1 MSLMSIHALIIT
13 FSRGWDLK
21 PVRQRVMGGIHSNLG
36 YNGRMNRK
44 SNKTRNILLGVM
56 VFLLVSC
63 CLSYLL
69 IYLPKSNVPFAEG
82 LDIGSTEQAPD
93 KVLDIGFEE
102 NPSFFDL
109 LKMNIIEPIT
119 TWVKN
124 LGKSDRPLCGKDRE
138 WIVLL
143 VGIDY
148 RSGDYLYGL
157 ADVIRVVR
165 IDFTKPQ
172 INVVAIPRNLL
183 VTPPTRLAVESPLLL
198 NQAYFFGT
206 EGMGYYEG
214 SGYGAGSLA
223 ETISESF
230 GVTPQHYLV
239 VNFQA
244 FEDFID
250 AIGGIEVDL
259 PEVVDNLPE
268 SYFPAGVQTLNG
280 AQALE
285 LGRIRKKYSDFV
297 RINNQTIILKAIFE
311 RLKSPAILAQLP
323 EIYAAVKDSVITDA
337 TPNQINSLIC
347 LLPKTGSEDLHFYSP
362 SEDLFNAEMV
372 YIPNLDTEMQIFRW
386 DQVFLDWLNQSLF
399 EEFGEE

>member
-1 MSLMSIHALIIT
+1 M
-13 FSRGWDLK
+13 
-21 PVRQRVMGGIHSNLG
+21 
-36 YNGRMNRK
+36 
-44 SNKTRNILLGVM
+44 
-56 VFLLVSC
+56 
-63 CLSYLL
+63 
-69 IYLPKSNVPFAEG
+69 
-82 LDIGSTEQAPD
+82 LDIGNDA
-93 KVLDIGFEE
+93 

-109 LKMNIIEPIT
+109 ITQNIIEPLKQ
-119 TWVKN
+119 WVKN
-124 LGKSDRPLCGKDRE
+124 LGNSDRPLCGNDRE
-138 WIVLL
+138 WIVLMA
-143 VGIDY
+143 GIDY

-183 VTPPTRLAVESPLLL
+183 VEPPARLAVDGPMLL

-214 SGYGAGSLA
+214 SGFGAGSLA
-223 ETISESF
+223 ETIQDSF
-230 GVTPQHYLV
+230 GITPQHYLV
-239 VNFQA
+239 VNFSA
-244 FEDFID
+244 FEGFVD

-268 SYFPAGVQTLNG
+268 SFFPAGVQTLNG

-285 LGRIRKKYSDFV
+285 LGRVRKKYSDFI

-311 RLKSPAILAQLP
+311 KLKSPATLGQLP

-347 LLPKTGSEDLHFYSP
+347 LLPKMQQEDLHFYQP
-362 SEDLFNAEMV
+362 SEDLFVGEMV
-372 YIPNLDTEMQIFRW
+372 YIPNLDVEMQIFRW
-386 DQVFLDWLNQSLF
+386 DQAFVDWLTAIPLGGIWRRVS
-399 EEFGEE
+399 EVICKGMR

>member
-1 MSLMSIHALIIT
+1 VLM
-13 FSRGWDLK
+13 
-21 PVRQRVMGGIHSNLG
+21 
-36 YNGRMNRK
+36 
-44 SNKTRNILLGVM
+44 
-56 VFLLVSC
+56 
-63 CLSYLL
+63 
-69 IYLPKSNVPFAEG
+69 
-82 LDIGSTEQAPD
+82 
-93 KVLDIGFEE
+93 
-102 NPSFFDL
+102 
-109 LKMNIIEPIT
+109 
-119 TWVKN
+119 
-124 LGKSDRPLCGKDRE
+124 
-138 WIVLL
+138 

-165 IDFTKPQ
+165 IDFTRPQ
-172 INVVAIPRNLL
+172 VNVVAIPRNLL
-183 VTPPTRLAVESPLLL
+183 VDPPDRLAVDAPLLL
-198 NQAYFFGT
+198 NQAYFFGA
-206 EGMGYYEG
+206 EGMGYYQG
-214 SGYGAGSLA
+214 SGFGAGSLA

-244 FEDFID
+244 FEQFID

-311 RLKSPAILAQLP
+311 KLKSPAILAQLP

-362 SEDLFNAEMV
+362 SEDLFSAEMV

-399 EEFGEE
+399 EEFDEE